1 VEVVERGVG
10 CFVMKMQRM
19 KRRAVNILEKD
30 ERRGAM
36 SPFLYVGH
44 LIVVTCL
51 AGTDDLRPRL
61 SPLLRACNL

>member
-1 VEVVERGVG
+1 MEVVERGVG
-10 CFVMKMQRM
+10 SFTMEMRIMKTRV
-19 KRRAVNILEKD
+19 VNRVEKD
-30 ERRGAM
+30 EGRGAM
-36 SPFLYVGH
+36 SQFLYVGH

>member
-1 VEVVERGVG
+1 
-10 CFVMKMQRM
+10 MKT
-19 KRRAVNILEKD
+19 RAVNEAEKD
-30 ERRGAM
+30 EGRGAM

-61 SPLLRACNL
+61 STLLRACNL